1 MFTGPIHTALPGT
14 CNNTGEGYR
23 KSMENGRP
31 KSAIDFELGAFS
43 SCIGFKINPYDPP
56 RP

>member
-1 MFTGPIHTALPGT
+1 VTGDRVI
-14 CNNTGEGYR
+14 YD
-23 KSMENGRP
+23 NGGGSNIGGLSNEATYYVP